1 MKNINFF
8 LSENFQFLVVK
19 FSIYLNRRVFVMI
32 NINVKLYI
40 SAPSTS
46 WFYMV
51 QTDCHFSGS
60 AETSANVTVQN
71 YRTEYLVQKNSRLIL
86 DCSIRPLTETM
97 TYTWMKDGQELLPQ
111 KRLYFA
117 SNGSLIIERVI
128 NKKRKGRSDEGLYE
142 CTGENSLGTVIG
154 RRVNIKI
161 ESK

>member
-1 MKNINFF
+1 MQECRINVDATSHLYNVAFT
-8 LSENFQFLVVK
+8 SW
-19 FSIYLNRRVFVMI
+19 RCI

-40 SAPSTS
+40 PSTS

-51 QTDCHFSGS
+51 QTDCHFSGY
-60 AETSANVTVQN
+60 AETSAKVTVQN
-71 YRTEYLVQKNSRLIL
+71 YMTEYLVQKNSRLIL

-97 TYTWMKDGQELLPQ
+97 TYTWIKDGQTLLPK

-117 SNGSLIIERVI
+117 TNGSLIIERVI